1 MLKAPDGRARKA
13 SARAWGLSGDRS
25 GSTGQRRA
33 RRVWNDLRLR
43 GKGGVLVAIP
53 LLVFAIAAGMF
64 LYTLKNDGD
73 AEYWVRHSERV
84 QRQIAV
90 VDGFIGA
97 RQSDQRGYIALGD
110 AGDLAAAHADSADLN
125 SALDALM
132 SLVADH
138 PSQSERLAEVRQLTA
153 AVPPLPAPL
162 SSAADATGTG
172 DVARWMS
179 LDNRQTAQAR
189 NLLTQMENTESRLL
203 AHRQSVAHGW
213 RIFAGI
219 SVTVLLVLGLLG
231 GWLGVRIFSRSIV
244 RRVNKLD
251 AELSRLDEEP
261 VETPDDSADEL
272 GVVARRLR
280 VTADALR
287 RRDAELRDAR
297 AFLEGVL
304 TVGPVVVMRVVKQTA
319 TYISPNCEQVLG
331 IRRDEAL
338 SPQFW
343 VDKIPADELERYHAT
358 VAHLFDPDA
367 PQVLEYEGAFDIG
380 GRRRYLSS
388 LITRENGTTADG
400 AVFIY
405 LLDVTDRRVAERAVA
420 ERQRELTAITAASPD
435 VIAVISADLRIAFV
449 SEAVA
454 SLTGRRAAD
463 AVGGVIG
470 GSLHD
475 DDRSLL
481 IDAVRAVMTGA
492 AEDFTIRVRTRHKSS
507 RWLLLEAHGRP
518 LLGDDGAPVA
528 AVAVFRDISDRI
540 ALEAALVEA
549 RDAADAASRAKSD
562 FLSRMSHELRTP
574 LNVVLGF
581 TQLLQMEKLPEEQA
595 SWVDQVLRAG
605 RHLLDLINEVLDIAR
620 IESGA
625 LALSPEPV
633 SLRDVVGDTVESMR
647 PIAAASDISIDFLIE
662 GDDLFVQ
669 ADRQRLKQV
678 LINLLANAV
687 KYNRPHG
694 SVLVTSK
701 VRVDETTEIRVS
713 DTGIGIAAEHIERL
727 FVPFDRLGAEQSAI
741 EGTGVGLP
749 LSLRLVQA
757 MEGDLAVESTPGE
770 GSTFTVTLPSSG
782 EPGDLDSAAAIA
794 DAERQIALD
803 ADLRAHGTLLYIEDN
818 LTNLHLMQRVVAR
831 RPGIRLLHAPQGRM
845 GLELARTRHADLVLL
860 DLHLPDM
867 SGMEVLGQLRAD
879 PTTSDVPVYIVSA
892 DATAGQVLR
901 MRSAGAVGYLT
912 KPLDIRRVLELLDA
926 ILEDSVH
933 VSEGD

>member
-1 MLKAPDGRARKA
+1 LLFAVAA
-13 SARAWGLSGDRS
+13 SLF
-25 GSTGQRRA
+25 
-33 RRVWNDLRLR
+33 
-43 GKGGVLVAIP
+43 
-53 LLVFAIAAGMF
+53 VF
-64 LYTLKNDGD
+64 TLKNDGD
-73 AEYWVRHSERV
+73 AEYSVRHSESV

-110 AGDLAAAHADSADLN
+110 AGDLAAARSDSANLNAALN
-125 SALDALM
+125 SLR
-132 SLVADH
+132 SLVADQ
-138 PSQSERLAEVRQLTA
+138 PAQRDRLDEVRELTA
-153 AVPPLPAPL
+153 TIAPLPVPL
-162 SSAADATGTG
+162 SSAVGAAGTG
-172 DVARWMS
+172 DVAHWMS
-179 LDNRQTAQAR
+179 LDNQQTAQAR
-189 NLLTQMENTESRLL
+189 YLLTQMEDAESRLL

-213 RIFAGI
+213 RIFAGV
-219 SVTVLLVLGLLG
+219 SVVVLLALGLFG
-231 GWLGVRIFSRSIV
+231 GWLGVRIFSRSII
-244 RRVNKLD
+244 RRVERLD
-251 AELSRLDEEP
+251 TELSELDREP
-261 VETPDDSADEL
+261 VDPPDDSADEL

-280 VTADALR
+280 VTADVLR
-287 RRDAELRDAR
+287 RRDTELREAR

-304 TVGPVVVMRVVKQTA
+304 TVGPVVVMRVAKTTA
-319 TYISPNCEQVLG
+319 TYVSPNCERVLG
-331 IRRDEAL
+331 ITREDAL
-338 SPQFW
+338 SAKFW
-343 VDKIPADELERYHAT
+343 RDTIPADEVERYYAT
-358 VAHLFDPDA
+358 VARLFEPDA
-367 PQVLEYEGAFDIG
+367 PQVVEYEGAFDIG

-388 LITRENGTTADG
+388 LLTRENGTAADG
-400 AVFIY
+400 VVFLY
-405 LLDVTDRRVAERAVA
+405 MLDVTGRRVAERAVA
-420 ERQRELTAITAASPD
+420 ERQRELSAITAASPD
-435 VIAVISADLRIAFV
+435 VIAVISADLRVVFV

-454 SLTGRRAAD
+454 ALSGRRAAD
-463 AVGGVIG
+463 AVDGVIG
-470 GSLHD
+470 ESLHD

-481 IDAVRAVMTGA
+481 VDAVRAVVTGA
-492 AEDFTIRVRTRHKSS
+492 AEDFTIRVRTRHVSG

-549 RDAADAASRAKSD
+549 RDAADAASRAKSE

-625 LALSPEPV
+625 LALSPEAV

-662 GDDLFVQ
+662 GDDLFVH

-701 VRVDETTEIRVS
+701 VRDDETTEIRVS

-749 LSLRLVQA
+749 LSLRLVEA
-757 MEGDLAVESTPGE
+757 MDGDLAVTSVPGE
-770 GSTFTVTLPSSG
+770 GSTFTVALPSSG
-782 EPGDLDSAAAIA
+782 EPSDLDSAAAIA

-803 ADLRAHGTLLYIEDN
+803 AGLRAHGTLLYIEDN

-831 RPGIRLLHAPQGRM
+831 RPGIRLLHAPHGRM

-879 PTTSDVPVYIVSA
+879 PATSELPVYIVSA

-912 KPLDIRRVLELLDA
+912 KPLDIRRVLGLLDA
-926 ILEDSVH
+926 ILEDSVQM
-933 VSEGD
+933 SEGD

>member
-1 MLKAPDGRARKA
+1 
-13 SARAWGLSGDRS
+13 
-25 GSTGQRRA
+25 
-33 RRVWNDLRLR
+33 
-43 GKGGVLVAIP
+43 
-53 LLVFAIAAGMF
+53 
-64 LYTLKNDGD
+64 
-73 AEYWVRHSERV
+73 
-84 QRQIAV
+84 
-90 VDGFIGA
+90 
-97 RQSDQRGYIALGD
+97 
-110 AGDLAAAHADSADLN
+110 
-125 SALDALM
+125 
-132 SLVADH
+132 
-138 PSQSERLAEVRQLTA
+138 
-153 AVPPLPAPL
+153 
-162 SSAADATGTG
+162 
-172 DVARWMS
+172 
-179 LDNRQTAQAR
+179 
-189 NLLTQMENTESRLL
+189 
-203 AHRQSVAHGW
+203 
-213 RIFAGI
+213 
-219 SVTVLLVLGLLG
+219 
-231 GWLGVRIFSRSIV
+231 
-244 RRVNKLD
+244 
-251 AELSRLDEEP
+251 
-261 VETPDDSADEL
+261 
-272 GVVARRLR
+272 
-280 VTADALR
+280 
-287 RRDAELRDAR
+287 
-297 AFLEGVL
+297 
-304 TVGPVVVMRVVKQTA
+304 
-319 TYISPNCEQVLG
+319 
-331 IRRDEAL
+331 
-338 SPQFW
+338 
-343 VDKIPADELERYHAT
+343 LERYDAT
-358 VAHLFDPDA
+358 VAQLFAPDA

-388 LITRENGTTADG
+388 LITRESGTTADG
-400 AVFIY
+400 AVFVY

-454 SLTGRRAAD
+454 GLTGRRASD

-481 IDAVRAVMTGA
+481 IDAVRAVTTGA
-492 AEDFTIRVRTRHKSS
+492 AEDFTIRVRTRHKSG

-549 RDAADAASRAKSD
+549 RDVADAASRAKSE

-647 PIAAASDISIDFLIE
+647 PIAAAGDISIDFLIE

-701 VRVDETTEIRVS
+701 VRDDETTEIRVS
-713 DTGIGIAAEHIERL
+713 DTGIGIATEHIERL

-770 GSTFTVTLPSSG
+770 GSTFTVALPSSG
-782 EPGDLDSAAAIA
+782 DPGDLESAAAIA

-912 KPLDIRRVLELLDA
+912 KPLDIRRVLGLLDA

>member
-1 MLKAPDGRARKA
+1 VPAGLAGPDRGAGGA
-13 SARAWGLSGDRS
+13 GGPRS
-25 GSTGQRRA
+25 PRRI
-33 RRVWNDLRLR
+33 WNDLRLR
-43 GKGGVLVAIP
+43 GKGGALVAIP
-53 LLVFAIAAGMF
+53 LLLFAIAASLF
-64 LYTLKNDGD
+64 VFTLKNDGD
-73 AEYWVRHSERV
+73 AEYWVRHSESV

-110 AGDLAAAHADSADLN
+110 AGDLAAARNDGANLNAALN
-125 SALDALM
+125 SLR
-132 SLVADH
+132 SLVVDQPAQRD
-138 PSQSERLAEVRQLTA
+138 RLDEVRELTA
-153 AVPPLPAPL
+153 TVPPLPVPL
-162 SSAADATGTG
+162 SSAVGTAGTG
-172 DVARWMS
+172 DVAHWMS

-189 NLLTQMENTESRLL
+189 NLLTQMEDAESRLL
-203 AHRQSVAHGW
+203 AHRQSVAHAW
-213 RIFAGI
+213 RIFAGV
-219 SVTVLLVLGLLG
+219 SVVVLLALGLLG

-244 RRVNKLD
+244 RRVDRLD
-251 AELSRLDEEP
+251 AELRQLDREP
-261 VETPDDSADEL
+261 VDPPDDSADEL

-280 VTADALR
+280 VTADVLR
-287 RRDAELRDAR
+287 RRDTELREAR

-304 TVGPVVVMRVVKQTA
+304 TVGPVVVMRVVGTNA
-319 TYISPNCEQVLG
+319 TYISPNCERVLG
-331 IRRDEAL
+331 IAPEDAL

-343 VDKIPADELERYHAT
+343 LDTMPVDEVERYHST
-358 VAHLFDPDA
+358 VARLFEPDA
-367 PQVLEYEGAFDIG
+367 PRVMEYEGAFDIG
-380 GRRRYLSS
+380 GHRRYLSS
-388 LITRENGTTADG
+388 LMTRENGTAADG
-400 AVFIY
+400 AVFLY
-405 LLDVTDRRVAERAVA
+405 MLDVTDRKVAERAVA
-420 ERQRELTAITAASPD
+420 QRQRELSAITAASPD
-435 VIAVISADLRIAFV
+435 VIAVISADLRVAFV

-454 SLTGRRAAD
+454 ALTGRRASD

-470 GSLHD
+470 GALHD

-481 IDAVRAVMTGA
+481 VDAVRAVVTGA
-492 AEDFTIRVRTRHKSS
+492 AEDFTIRGRTRHVSG

-518 LLGDDGAPVA
+518 LLGDDGAPIAV
-528 AVAVFRDISDRI
+528 VAVFRDISDRI

-549 RDAADAASRAKSD
+549 RDVADAASRAKSE

-581 TQLLQMEKLPEEQA
+581 TQLLQMEKLPDEQA

-647 PIAAASDISIDFLIE
+647 PIAAGSDISIDFLIE

-701 VRVDETTEIRVS
+701 VRDEETTEIRVS
-713 DTGIGIAAEHIERL
+713 DTGVGIAAEHIERL

-757 MEGDLAVESTPGE
+757 MEGDLTVESIPGE
-770 GSTFTVTLPSSG
+770 GSTFTVALPSSG

-794 DAERQIALD
+794 DAERQFALD
-803 ADLRAHGTLLYIEDN
+803 ANLRAHGTLLYIEDN

-831 RPGIRLLHAPQGRM
+831 RPGIRLLHAPHGRM

-879 PTTSDVPVYIVSA
+879 PATSQVPVYIVSA

-901 MRSAGAVGYLT
+901 MRSAGAIGYLT

-933 VSEGD
+933 LSEGD